1 MLRLAV
7 NYFLIRGVGYI
18 YNFYIIYIVFFRTE
32 NSSEILFY
40 NNLIAISTIFCVAA
54 EAAIVNSN
62 VFYEKV
68 YDLFVNKK
76 VLILIHFL
84 FILSFI
90 KTNLWTGLLFC
101 ILYSFAN
108 GILVKNTALSVSLR
122 ERVLLAA
129 SRIVSFVAIILMQFF
144 AVEPVRIVYAA
155 VLLPLFATGIFIFVL
170 GKMDFTMQVRSPV
183 KIASTVI
190 VFNLINGIFL
200 TNILNSDVNNFI
212 SRAYSFLFNN
222 LYTTK
227 FISLKV
233 DYLKRYKNI
242 LVISIPP
249 IVISSAT
256 YFFGD
261 LNYLSFALTANFLC
275 FLSYLA
281 VKKYYI

>member
-1 MLRLAV
+1 
-7 NYFLIRGVGYI
+7 
-18 YNFYIIYIVFFRTE
+18 
-32 NSSEILFY
+32 
-40 NNLIAISTIFCVAA
+40 LIAISTIFCVAA

-68 YDLFVNKK
+68 YDLYVNKK
-76 VLILIHFL
+76 LLVLIHFL

-90 KTNLWTGLLFC
+90 KTNLMTGLLFC

-108 GILVKNTALSVSLR
+108 GILVKNTALSVSLK

-129 SRIVSFVAIILMQFF
+129 SRIISFVAIILMQLFG
-144 AVEPVRIVYAA
+144 VEPVKIVYAA
-155 VLLPLFATGIFIFVL
+155 VLMPLFATGIFIFIL
-170 GKMDFTMQVRSPV
+170 GKMNFIMQVESPV

-200 TNILNSDVNNFI
+200 TNILNSDINNFI

-233 DYLKRYKNI
+233 DHLKKYKNL

-249 IVISSAT
+249 FVIFSAT

-261 LNYLSFALTANFLC
+261 LNYLSFALTANFIC
-275 FLSYLA
+275 FFSYLA